1 MGRVPNQRHFYC
13 SSALDSDDWI
23 IWESR
28 CKAKNIDG
36 HWLYRVSSRHYAY
49 KLAHLLNDIY
59 RLDCSFLFIVRQT
72 LPVCC
77 KKDYEQALRMCEA
90 IVFYLKGSK

>member
-1 MGRVPNQRHFYC
+1 MARVPNQGHFYC
-13 SSALDSDDWI
+13 SSALVDNDWI

-28 CKAKNIDG
+28 CKARNIDG
-36 HWLYRVSSRHYAY
+36 SWFYRVSSRHYAY

-59 RLDCSFLFIVRQT
+59 RFDCSFLFIVRHA
-72 LPVCC
+72 LPVCY

-90 IVFYLKGSK
+90 IVLYLKGSK